1 MSERVTI
8 PRYPGLYRKGQ
19 SFQFRVS
26 VDGKRRWITVPG
38 GDVGVQ
44 EAVRYRNRYLGRGKA
59 VVQSR
64 ERFKEYADRWLET
77 RRLKPRTKELYRHM
91 IDKHL
96 ERLHHRR
103 VSEITTEDIRHL
115 IVELE
120 GKGLSA
126 ASIRNALVP
135 LTSMMS
141 TLVSDGALESN
152 PVSRLQRGERPTPRK
167 ATKRILTNEEAWKL
181 IDSTSARWK
190 AYVALGLLAGLRQS
204 EALGLRWDDIDGTH
218 LHVQRQMG
226 RDGIE
231 ASLKGQEGDDKARRV
246 EVSQALR
253 KILVEHQ
260 LLTGKREGYVL
271 QTAEGRPQAHRN
283 ARRAF
288 DRACEKAGIEGLTYH
303 QLRHNF
309 ASALIASG
317 ADVTFVS
324 HQMGHSRPTITLD
337 VYSHLF
343 AAARSSGSA
352 AKAIDDIFGRKV
364 NEA

>member
-1 MSERVTI
+1 MSDRIAV
-8 PRYPGLYRKGQ
+8 PRHPGLYRKGP
-19 SFQFRVS
+19 SFQFRVA
-26 VDGKRRWITVPG
+26 VDGKRSWITVPG

-44 EAVRYRNRYLGRGKA
+44 EAVRYRNRYLGKGRA

-64 ERFKEYADRWLET
+64 ETLKAYADRWLEG
-77 RRLKPRTKELYRHM
+77 RRLKPRTRELYRLM

-96 ERLHHRR
+96 VTLHHRKLA
-103 VSEITTEDIRHL
+103 EITPDDIRFL
-115 IVELE
+115 IAELE
-120 GKGLSA
+120 RKGLSA
-126 ASIRNALVP
+126 SSVRNALVP
-135 LTSMMS
+135 LASMFS
-141 TLVSDGALESN
+141 TLVSEGALETS
-152 PVSRLQRGERPTPRK
+152 PIAKLQRGERPAPKR
-167 ATKRILTNEEAWKL
+167 ASKRILTNEEAWRL
-181 IDSTSARWK
+181 LDATSARWK
-190 AYVALGLLAGLRQS
+190 VYVGLGLLAGLRQS
-204 EALGLRWDDIDGTH
+204 EALGLKWEDFDGTH

-226 RDGIE
+226 RDGVE
-231 ASLKGQEGDDKARRV
+231 ASLKGQESDDKARRV

-253 KILVEHQ
+253 KILLEHQ

-288 DRACEKAGIEGLTYH
+288 DKACERAGLEGLTYH

-324 HQMGHSRPTITLD
+324 HQMGHSRPSITLD

-352 AKAIDDIFGRKV
+352 AAAIDAAFGKAV
-364 NEA
+364 EA